1 MKHFGSSD
9 DASVVRYPEGTRTS
23 SSSSSSSE
31 MQKNVP
37 PPATILEANE
47 FDDGVRAMR
56 TLAVNSGGSEASS
69 GMTVTLLNWRQSFG

>member
-1 MKHFGSSD
+1 
-9 DASVVRYPEGTRTS
+9 
-23 SSSSSSSE
+23 